1 MLNNIN
7 KVKNINK
14 EFIKFCFVGGLTF
27 IIDYGLLFAITE
39 YLHINYLTSSA
50 ISFSIAVIINYILC
64 IKFVFNNGKN
74 GYRQICLFILSSVAG
89 LGINQLC
96 MYFFVEILA
105 IYYLIAKIL
114 ATVIVT
120 LWNYIT
126 KKKSVELN

>member
-1 MLNNIN
+1 MLNNIK
-7 KVKNINK
+7 KVNK
-14 EFIKFCFVGGLTF
+14 EFIKFCVVGSITF
-27 IIDYGLLFAITE
+27 IIDYALLFAITE

-50 ISFSIAVIINYILC
+50 ISFSVAVIVNYVLC
-64 IKFVFNNGKN
+64 IKFVFAHSKN
-74 GYRQICLFILSSVAG
+74 GYKQISLFILSSIAG

-96 MYFFVEILA
+96 MYFFVEILT

-114 ATVIVT
+114 ATIIVT